1 LCGNWNYR
9 IIFNAITKM
18 KTSTYFLI
26 LSIPIVLFIL
36 KNKRITGK
44 YSRNFQKKFIF
55 RSIQSVGHN
64 FLGIATAIVAAKQ
77 IDLKISNKIRKIAL
91 FVLMLS
97 YPAYNLN
104 KRLYKSKKKF
114 YDSSYFSNLADYV
127 LGYAVTY
134 AVLFAADKTQEMEL
148 DEFDVPIKYYIIV
161 SSLTITLL
169 LFLLPLLDNS
179 VKPPVKFS
187 RNQIKKRLN
196 VL

>member
-1 LCGNWNYR
+1 
-9 IIFNAITKM
+9 M

-55 RSIQSVGHN
+55 RSIQSVCHN

-77 IDLKISNKIRKIAL
+77 IDLKISDKTRRIAL

-97 YPAYNLN
+97 YPIHNFS
-104 KRLYKSKKKF
+104 KRLYKSKNKF

-134 AVLFAADKTQEMEL
+134 AVLFATDKTQEMEL
-148 DEFDVPIKYYIIV
+148 DEFDVPLKYYIIV

-169 LFLLPLLDNS
+169 LFLLPLIDSS
-179 VKPPVKFS
+179 VKPIKFS